1 MVRQWLT
8 VRRSLLT
15 GQALSQELAKAR

>member
-1 MVRQWLT
+1 MANRWLT

-15 GQALSQELAKAR
+15 GEALSRELAKAR